1 MEHLANYAAEVVF
14 GLITTVL
21 TAAFVQLNRKIKKR
35 MERHDALEVGMQAIL
50 RGQLIQQYNHYV
62 VDKRYAPIYAKE
74 SHDNMYQ
81 AYHAL
86 GGNGAVTQMH
96 EEFMTMPT
104 EPEEE
109 TE

>member
-14 GLITTVL
+14 GLISTVL

-50 RGQLIQQYNHYV
+50 RDRLIQSYNHYV
-62 VDKRYAPIYAKE
+62 VDKTYAPIYAKE
-74 SHDNMYQ
+74 NVTNMYE

-86 GGNGAVTQMH
+86 GGNGAITKMYG
-96 EEFMTMPT
+96 EFMDLPT
-104 EPEEE
+104 EPEVE
-109 TE
+109 TP